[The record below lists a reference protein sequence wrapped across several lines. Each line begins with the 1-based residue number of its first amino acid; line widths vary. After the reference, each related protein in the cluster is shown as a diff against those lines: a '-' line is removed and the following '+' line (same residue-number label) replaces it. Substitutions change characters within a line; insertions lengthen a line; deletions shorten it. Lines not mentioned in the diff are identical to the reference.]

1 MPQRRP
7 HIAILAPLLLRV
19 PPRNQGGTEWIVY
32 HQANELVERGYDVT
46 LLAAAGA
53 NTRARHIPLL
63 PRPVSEYPVAPRS
76 QEASRRLRLEMTGL
90 GLAARH
96 LRPGKFD
103 LIFNHARG
111 GELLYPL
118 THELD
123 IPMVTVLHLPLFA
136 ENARLLAAYRAPLVS
151 ISHHQRRKFP
161 RLNYVANVS
170 NGVDTKMFAFNPK
183 PRDYLLM
190 VTTIGE
196 HKNPLDGILAAK
208 RARRRLI
215 IAGKIRDQEY
225 FVKKIKPHL
234 DGRKVRYLGEVNG
247 AEKIRLYRNAAALLF
262 PVVWEEPFG
271 LVMIE
276 ALSCGTP
283 VIGYR
288 SGAVPEVIRHDV
300 TGFVTART
308 PAALAAA
315 VQKIDR
321 IDRAA
326 CRRDAAVRF
335 SVAAM
340 LDGYERVVKKLL
352 DRG

>member
-1 MPQRRP
+1 MPKRSLR
-7 HIAILAPLLLRV
+7 IAILAPLLLRV
-19 PPRNQGGTEWIVY
+19 PPKRQGGTEWIVY
-32 HQANELVERGYDVT
+32 HQANGFVERGYDVT
-46 LLAAAGA
+46 LLAAAGSRT
-53 NTRARHIPLL
+53 NARLIPII
-63 PRPVSEYPVAPRS
+63 PRPVSAYRIAARS
-76 QEASRRLRLEMTGL
+76 MEASRRLRLEMTAL
-90 GLAARH
+90 GLAAAH
-96 LRPGKFD
+96 LKRGSFN

-118 THELD
+118 MHELD

-136 ENARLLAAYRAPLVS
+136 ENARLLATYRAPLVS

-161 RLNYVANVS
+161 RLNYIATVY
-170 NGVDTKMFAFNPK
+170 NGVETKKFSFNPK

-288 SGAVPEVIRHDV
+288 SGAVPEVTRHGV
-300 TGFVTART
+300 TGFVTTRT
-308 PAALAAA
+308 PTALAAA

-326 CRRDAAVRF
+326 CRLEVERRF
-335 SVAAM
+335 SVEKM
-340 LDGYERVVKKLL
+340 VDGYERVIKRVVKV
-352 DRG
+352 